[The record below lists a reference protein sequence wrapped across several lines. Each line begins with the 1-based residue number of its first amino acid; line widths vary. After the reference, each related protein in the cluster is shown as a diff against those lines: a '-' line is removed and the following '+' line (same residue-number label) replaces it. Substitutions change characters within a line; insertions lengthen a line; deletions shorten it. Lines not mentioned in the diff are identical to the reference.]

1 MKNILKL
8 LFGSLFLVAFL
19 SSCKKDENK
28 IYYEGGTAPVL
39 TASSTSAMVLNIA
52 NRNNFAIKFDWTN
65 PDYRFT
71 TGISSQDVTYTLQFD
86 TTGANFTNPKK
97 FEKAIS
103 KDLTVS
109 FTVGE
114 LNAAILNIME
124 LVENMAHNM
133 EIRVKSSLANG
144 SIPLYSNVITIVITP
159 YLDVLYPVP
168 ANLYITGAATPG
180 NWMGGGDPELPSQKF
195 TKISSSEFELASLAI
210 NPDQGFL
217 FVPVY
222 GNWTNKYGFTGP
234 GLTNNVNGDDFQ
246 PGGNDFKSPPIAGNY
261 KINVSF
267 KTGKY
272 TMTKL

>member
-8 LFGSLFLVAFL
+8 LFGSLFLAGTFL
-19 SSCKKDENK
+19 SCEKDENK
-28 IYYEGGTAPVL
+28 IFYEGGTAPAL
-39 TASSTSAMVLNIA
+39 TASSTSAMVLIIA
-52 NRNNFAIKFDWTN
+52 NKNNFAIKFNWTN
-65 PDYRFT
+65 PDYKFT

-86 TTGANFTNPKK
+86 TTGASFTNPKK
-97 FEKAIS
+97 YEKTIS
-103 KDLTVS
+103 EDLDVS

-114 LNAAILNIME
+114 LNTAILAMD

-144 SIPLYSNVITIVITP
+144 SVPLYSNVVKIVITP
-159 YLDVLYPVP
+159 YLDVVYPVP

-180 NWMGGGDPELPSQKF
+180 NWMGGGDPELLSQKF
-195 TKISSSEFELASLAI
+195 TKISSSEFQITSLAI

-222 GNWTNKYGFTGP
+222 GNWSNKYGYTGA
-234 GLTNNVNGDDFQ
+234 GLANNVNGDDFM
-246 PGGNDFKSPPIAGNY
+246 PNGNDFKSPALSGNY
-261 KINVSF
+261 RIYVSF

>member
-8 LFGSLFLVAFL
+8 LFGPLFLVAFL
-19 SSCKKDENK
+19 PSCEKDENK